1 MADMSKVFKA
11 LGDPT
16 RLAIFELV
24 RDCNSD
30 GCSDDQVSDNLTE
43 IAERFG
49 LSLSTVSHHVKEL
62 RNSGLITCEKRGQR
76 LHCWVDP
83 EVLQRARVVRQ
94 GAGMIGRDRV
104 GSTPFFRIVVR

>member
-1 MADMSKVFKA
+1 MTDMVKIFKA

-24 RDCNSD
+24 RSCGND
-30 GCSDDQVSDNLTE
+30 GCTESDASDSLSQ

-62 RNSGLITCEKRGQR
+62 RNAGLISCEKRGQR
-76 LHCWVDP
+76 LFCTVDAK
-83 EVLQRARVVRQ
+83 VLDQLEQFAAR
-94 GAGMIGRDRV
+94 
-104 GSTPFFRIVVR
+104 

>member
-1 MADMSKVFKA
+1 MPDMARVFKA

-24 RDCNSD
+24 RNCGPSGCTESQASD
-30 GCSDDQVSDNLTE
+30 SLSE
-43 IAERFG
+43 IAERFN

-62 RNSGLITCEKRGQR
+62 RTAGVITCEKRGQR

-83 EVLQRARVVRQ
+83 EVLEELSLFAQSS
-94 GAGMIGRDRV
+94 GR
-104 GSTPFFRIVVR
+104 

>member
-1 MADMSKVFKA
+1 MTDMARIFKA

-24 RDCNSD
+24 RSCGED
-30 GCSDDQVSDNLTE
+30 GCTESDASDSLSQ

-62 RNSGLITCEKRGQR
+62 RTAGLISCEKRGQR
-76 LHCWVDP
+76 LYCSVDA
-83 EVLQRARVVRQ
+83 EVLARLERFAT
-94 GAGMIGRDRV
+94 G
-104 GSTPFFRIVVR
+104 

>member
-1 MADMSKVFKA
+1 MAADMTKIFKA

-24 RDCNSD
+24 RSCGTD
-30 GCSDDQVSDNLTE
+30 GCSEDEASDSLSQ

-76 LHCWVDP
+76 LYCTVDQDALR
-83 EVLQRARVVRQ
+83 ELEAFAVR
-94 GAGMIGRDRV
+94 
-104 GSTPFFRIVVR
+104 

>member
-1 MADMSKVFKA
+1 MADMAKVFKA
-11 LGDPT
+11 LSDPT

-24 RDCNSD
+24 RDCNKD
-30 GCSDDQVSDNLTE
+30 GCTDDQVSDNLTE

-62 RNSGLITCEKRGQR
+62 RSSGLITCEKRGQR

-83 EVLQRARVVRQ
+83 DVLCELEAF
-94 GAGMIGRDRV
+94 AK
-104 GSTPFFRIVVR
+104 GSAT